1 MKKTLITGGAGFIGF
16 HLIKRLL
23 RDGCEVTGIDNINEY
38 YDVNL
43 KYARLN
49 EAGISAE
56 RIDPDISGRKER
68 GIKKNVF
75 IKSEKFENYKFLKL
89 DLCDKEGLD
98 VLFREQKFDFVI
110 HLAAQAGVRY
120 SLVNPQSYIDSN
132 INGFFNLLEACREYP
147 PKHFVFA
154 SSSSVY
160 GNNDKVPFSEADDTN
175 HPVSLYAATKKANE
189 VMAHAYS
196 SLYGIPMTGLRFF
209 SVYGPWGRP
218 DMAYYSFAKNILD
231 GKPIKVFAEGKLKR
245 DFTYIDDITESLTRI
260 TEIIPPAGKS
270 GAKFRIFNIGNDN
283 PVEVNEFIS
292 LLEKYLGKKAII
304 EYLPMQKGDVIQTH
318 ADISRLSGV
327 VNYIPIVKI
336 DSGLSRFCDWYLNYN
351 NI

>member
-231 GKPIKVFAEGKLKR
+231 R
-245 DFTYIDDITESLTRI
+245 
-260 TEIIPPAGKS
+260 KS
-270 GAKFRIFNIGNDN
+270 
-283 PVEVNEFIS
+283 
-292 LLEKYLGKKAII
+292 
-304 EYLPMQKGDVIQTH
+304 
-318 ADISRLSGV
+318 V
-327 VNYIPIVKI
+327 V
-336 DSGLSRFCDWYLNYN
+336 
-351 NI
+351 